1 MQITRCFRDEDL
13 RADRQPE
20 FTQVDLEMS
29 FIDEEDVAE
38 LIEGLFAAVFPLAG
52 IEVERPF
59 PRLTYADAMARY
71 GSDRPDLRFGL
82 EIVDLGAAL
91 GESGFR
97 GFQAA
102 VAEGGV
108 IRGFAVPGA
117 AAASRKQV
125 DGWAELARRHGAAGA
140 LTLRRRDGEIQFTVK
155 TALTAAELER
165 AAAALELGEG
175 DLALIAGIECFTEQV
190 APSEWA
196 GEEELSV
203 SRDVVEVE
211 LAARRLPALRS
222 LERHFFTSSACGVCG
237 RAALDEMLVA
247 GCEPV
252 APGPVFARET
262 IRSLPDA
269 LRAGQRAFEATG
281 GLHAAALFDAEGRC
295 LAVWEDV
302 GRHNAFDKLVG
313 RALLDGALG
322 PERTLGQHAVLVS
335 GRASFELL
343 QKCVAAGVP
352 MLCAVSA
359 PSSLAVE
366 MARRFHITLVAFLRG
381 DRFNVYSAP
390 ERVGL

>member
-1 MQITRCFRDEDL
+1 M
-13 RADRQPE
+13 
-20 FTQVDLEMS
+20 
-29 FIDEEDVAE
+29 
-38 LIEGLFAAVFPLAG
+38 
-52 IEVERPF
+52 
-59 PRLTYADAMARY
+59 
-71 GSDRPDLRFGL
+71 
-82 EIVDLGAAL
+82 
-91 GESGFR
+91 
-97 GFQAA
+97 
-102 VAEGGV
+102 
-108 IRGFAVPGA
+108 
-117 AAASRKQV
+117 
-125 DGWAELARRHGAAGA
+125 
-140 LTLRRRDGEIQFTVK
+140 VK
-155 TALTAAELER
+155 TYVEGPSDELTISPEKAFFIIVKAREF
-165 AAAALELGEG
+165 
-175 DLALIAGIECFTEQV
+175 DEQV